1 MLRVLDTTDAN
12 GSAFTTSLFSGS
24 ERTYLQAICDTHAGG
39 TWTLQARV
47 PGGAWVDTDTTFA
60 AAGLAR
66 WAAADDFTLS
76 LSRRNHRRAH
86 HGCCRVVPEIG
97 SGIDRQNRAGRVG
110 AGRRRYVGQTCRYL
124 QCKSPAGVLFR
135 EAGKEPRESVDEQY
149 EPSPR

>member
-66 WAAADDFTLS
+66 WAAADDFHYRFRGGTTGARITVAAESS
-76 LSRRNHRRAH
+76 LKL
-86 HGCCRVVPEIG
+86 VP
-97 SGIDRQNRAGRVG
+97 A
-110 AGRRRYVGQTCRYL
+110 
-124 QCKSPAGVLFR
+124 
-135 EAGKEPRESVDEQY
+135 
-149 EPSPR
+149 